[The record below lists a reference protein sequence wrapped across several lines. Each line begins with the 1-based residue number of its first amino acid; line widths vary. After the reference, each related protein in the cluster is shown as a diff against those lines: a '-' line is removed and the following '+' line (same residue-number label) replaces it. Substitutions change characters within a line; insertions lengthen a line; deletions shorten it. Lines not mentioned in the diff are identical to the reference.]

1 VKKQESD
8 TKSNQLKGK
17 KMKKLKKLSIEL
29 VPSSSWGNNLRSEA
43 NLSKKDWDKLRKACY
58 ESAGHKCEICGG
70 VGWRRYSGKPK
81 SIVEC
86 HEIWSY
92 DDRKKVQT
100 LKGLIALCP
109 TCHKAKHLGR
119 TLSVE
124 KPPVR
129 DKVLI
134 HILEQNEM
142 TVDELEAYIVEVFE
156 EHSERSRHQWKID
169 LSWLE
174 S

>member
-1 VKKQESD
+1 MRARVINVRSVVEWVGGD
-8 TKSNQLKGK
+8 TTASLG
-17 KMKKLKKLSIEL
+17 
-29 VPSSSWGNNLRSEA
+29 
-43 NLSKKDWDKLRKACY
+43 
-58 ESAGHKCEICGG
+58 
-70 VGWRRYSGKPK
+70 
-81 SIVEC
+81 IVEC